1 MCFKRLASCNF
12 ESQRIYDFYKHP
24 NIPQARQV
32 REVLLSYNRSLDKAL
47 KNWPEHDVLQNLS
60 SICQKIISFPITSPI
75 IKLLVGLEILLVK
88 SDDWERYASKEFS
101 LRSELNQLIGLIIQW
116 RKLEL
121 ESWRDLLN
129 IEASKATEKVSG
141 QWFHLWKIITSPIL
155 GVRFSG

>member
-1 MCFKRLASCNF
+1 MKLPSQGICLCALRDLQAVTLNRSAHTTFTNIQTSKYPKSC
-12 ESQRIYDFYKHP
+12 
-24 NIPQARQV
+24 QV

-116 RKLEL
+116 RK
-121 ESWRDLLN
+121 
-129 IEASKATEKVSG
+129 
-141 QWFHLWKIITSPIL
+141 F
-155 GVRFSG
+155 